1 MVERYPN
8 VEEVVWAQ
16 EEPKNMGAWSYVS
29 PRLRGA
35 IGNAM
40 TIRYI
45 GRPERASPAEG
56 YAAPHAEQQA
66 QLVRRRW
73 RPLANKRSRRVQPP
87 VRVERSSRMTHA
99 MLISR
104 SDSSP

>member
-1 MVERYPN
+1 
-8 VEEVVWAQ
+8 
-16 EEPKNMGAWSYVS
+16 MGAWSFVS

-35 IGNAM
+35 VGNAM

-66 QLVRRRW
+66 RLVAETLA
-73 RPLANKRSRRVQPP
+73 PLGGKRGVASRATSGAR
-87 VRVERSSRMTHA
+87 
-99 MLISR
+99 
-104 SDSSP
+104 

>member
-1 MVERYPN
+1 VAIVRVDELYPWPHEALTAVLERYTEI
-8 VEEVVWAQ
+8 EEVVWTQ
-16 EEPKNMGAWSYVS
+16 EEPKNMGAWSFVS

-35 IGNAM
+35 VGNAM

-66 QLVRRRW
+66 KLVAETLA
-73 RPLANKRSRRVQPP
+73 PLAEKRSSARATSGAR
-87 VRVERSSRMTHA
+87 
-99 MLISR
+99 
-104 SDSSP
+104 